1 MMKKAILISVALHIA
16 VLYTYPALNLTD
28 RQPHT
33 EDVNISYLGVLPNED
48 FPKAKKGKMSG
59 KGISSTSPFP
69 GHENESVVWDAPGI
83 SVDVQYELFAEPMI
97 EKEEMDSRLK
107 NGGYKS
113 LLDGILETFEKETP
127 PLIEEL
133 ETEDEK

>member
-16 VLYTYPALNLTD
+16 ALYTYPALNLRA
-28 RQPHT
+28 RQPHA
-33 EDVNISYLGVLPNED
+33 EEVNISYLGVLPDED
-48 FPKAKKGKMSG
+48 FPEAQKSKMSG
-59 KGISSTSPFP
+59 KNISSTSPFP
-69 GHENESVVWDAPGI
+69 GLENESVVWDAPGV

-97 EKEEMDSRLK
+97 EKGEMDSLLK